1 MQVKEFLAEE
11 NSVEE
16 KSVAV
21 FNSLVVVVQMCERR
35 SDRIGDWHG
44 MQMVV
49 VTRSIF
55 IGFRQRSPLH
65 NSILKKIS
73 RAMEVVEWCLISC
86 ETGMFSES
94 K

>member
-1 MQVKEFLAEE
+1 
-11 NSVEE
+11 
-16 KSVAV
+16 
-21 FNSLVVVVQMCERR
+21 
-35 SDRIGDWHG
+35 

-55 IGFRQRSPLH
+55 RGFHQRSPLQ